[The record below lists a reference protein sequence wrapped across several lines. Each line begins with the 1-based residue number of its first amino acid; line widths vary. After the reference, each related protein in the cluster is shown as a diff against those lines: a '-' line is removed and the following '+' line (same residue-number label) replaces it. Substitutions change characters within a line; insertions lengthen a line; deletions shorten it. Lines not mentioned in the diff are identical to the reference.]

1 MKNVLFLK
9 HDLLALKDVK
19 LMNLIESG
27 GTELY
32 GAYWVLLEHLRA
44 QDEYRSNLSAI
55 RSLARQVKISCA
67 KLMKVV
73 TDFDLFIIQDGSFYS
88 PGLIKRMQPYDV
100 KKIKSS
106 ENGKKGAAAKALKN
120 SHTDSSEEEAN
131 RVEKSRV
138 EKSIKTSSSEEKK
151 AATVSEDTIQ
161 EQTKPLPVAKWEK
174 YIDQAFEDKRW
185 SGLVARQSALKEGF
199 EENELLIAH
208 CFKDHI
214 QEMGTEENICS
225 LRDAKSYFSNFI
237 RQGTSTRLKVEQRLH
252 EELQREDPYPYED
265 YVPKSGI
272 RSCFGIVIPPDAP
285 PRPDCSVRWNQECN
299 GWTN

>member
-138 EKSIKTSSSEEKK
+138 EKSIKTSSEEKK

-185 SGLVARQSALKEGF
+185 S
-199 EENELLIAH
+199 
-208 CFKDHI
+208 
-214 QEMGTEENICS
+214 
-225 LRDAKSYFSNFI
+225 
-237 RQGTSTRLKVEQRLH
+237 
-252 EELQREDPYPYED
+252 
-265 YVPKSGI
+265 
-272 RSCFGIVIPPDAP
+272 
-285 PRPDCSVRWNQECN
+285 
-299 GWTN
+299 